1 VEELEERLVE
11 MFAARLA
18 AAGGGI
24 RICDSRLLLDS
35 LVGTVGSD
43 SPVVLTPE
51 LSWLAEKLQDRGIR
65 AVVGSRAAVAASG
78 FDGGLEDLF
87 RRAGTGI
94 TTCLTAVADS
104 GTIVVGPG
112 GGNGGLIAALPP
124 RHVGI
129 LRAADIREGLAE
141 AVALVK
147 ARFGEL
153 AGECVFITGPSRTA
167 DIEMMSVV
175 GVHGPV
181 ALEVIVL
188 EEEA

>member
-1 VEELEERLVE
+1 MEKRLVE

-18 AAGGGI
+18 AAGGGM
-24 RICDSRLLLDS
+24 RICDSRLLLDT
-35 LVGTVGSD
+35 LVETVGPD

-51 LSWLAEKLQDRGIR
+51 LSWLAEELQDRGIP

-87 RRAGTGI
+87 RRAGIGI

-104 GTIVVGPG
+104 GSIVVGPG
-112 GGNGGLIAALPP
+112 GGNGGLIAALSP

-129 LRAADIREGLAE
+129 LRAVDLREGLAE
-141 AVALVK
+141 AVALVNG
-147 ARFGEL
+147 RFGEL
-153 AGECVFITGPSRTA
+153 GGECVFITGPSRTA

-175 GVHGPV
+175 GVHGPL

-188 EEEA
+188 EEET